1 MIGIINFFYSNE
13 NYDLCT
19 VVKLENLIDCNIHSM
34 KPSELYNIYLN
45 KQIKINRKVGGSL
58 SGILKSI
65 DLKNE
70 RYEL

>member
-1 MIGIINFFYSNE
+1 MIGIIYIFNSNK
-13 NYDLCT
+13 NYNLCT
-19 VVKLENLIDCNIHSM
+19 VVKLENLLDCNIHSM
-34 KPSELYNIYLN
+34 KPSELCNIYLN
-45 KQIKINRKVGGSL
+45 RQIKINRKVGGSL